1 MKANN
6 TKFHVIWPLS
16 LVCCLNAYQTLA
28 GQISVINPSAG
39 VSIVTPSSPSS
50 ASPVQSNLPGPTA
63 SGGPSGSSINKISGL
78 SMSQNQR
85 LNKVQHF
92 MGAAE
97 LENLST
103 AEITFLI
110 QSIKQALSKDGLN
123 ENISDFLKLEL
134 ERLENL

>member
-1 MKANN
+1 
-6 TKFHVIWPLS
+6 
-16 LVCCLNAYQTLA
+16 
-28 GQISVINPSAG
+28 
-39 VSIVTPSSPSS
+39 
-50 ASPVQSNLPGPTA
+50 
-63 SGGPSGSSINKISGL
+63 
-78 SMSQNQR
+78 MSQSQR

-92 MGAAE
+92 MGVAE

-103 AEITFLI
+103 AEVTYLI

>member
-1 MKANN
+1 MKAIH
-6 TKFHVIWPLS
+6 TKFHLIWPLS

-50 ASPVQSNLPGPTA
+50 ASSVQSNLPGPTA
-63 SGGPSGSSINKISGL
+63 SSGPSGSSVNNISGL

-103 AEITFLI
+103 AEITYLI
-110 QSIKQALSKDGLN
+110 QSIKQTLSKDGLN